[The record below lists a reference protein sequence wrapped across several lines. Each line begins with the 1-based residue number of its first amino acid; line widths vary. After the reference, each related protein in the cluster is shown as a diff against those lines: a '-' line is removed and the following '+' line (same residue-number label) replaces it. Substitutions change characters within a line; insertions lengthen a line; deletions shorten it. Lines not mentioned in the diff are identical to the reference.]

1 LQPDTQIP
9 DYTNPQAWNRYSY
22 VLNNPIRYDD
32 PTGHC
37 AEPISGTACLIALG
51 DLAILSGLAILAV
64 GTVYLLVTPQEKVQ
78 RDIENIG
85 PAIAHFQRNF
95 HNNAT
100 AISDQITHLTAKK
113 KDDIGF
119 IEDLLR
125 KHGLLNNK
133 KARRALHDKEI
144 SRQGLTD
151 EEIEAEIAEKAADIA
166 RRLKNKNKDKKSKP
180 E

>member
-1 LQPDTQIP
+1 M
-9 DYTNPQAWNRYSY
+9 
-22 VLNNPIRYDD
+22 
-32 PTGHC
+32 
-37 AEPISGTACLIALG
+37 
-51 DLAILSGLAILAV
+51 DLAIIGGFTVFALTA
-64 GTVYLLVTPQEKVQ
+64 VYLIITPPEKVQ

-85 PAIAHFQRNF
+85 PAIDRFERNF
-95 HNNAT
+95 KKNAT
-100 AISDQITHLTAKK
+100 HLSEQITYLTAKKK

-125 KHGLLNNK
+125 KHGILNNK
-133 KARRALHDKEI
+133 KARRALHDDEI

-166 RRLKNKNKDKKSKP
+166 RRLKNKNKNKP